1 VARVQVLQEQ
11 AEREQV
17 LLRELVRVRVRV
29 REQAEPS
36 SPEQAQATSLP
47 A

>member
-17 LLRELVRVRVRV
+17 LLRELLRELVRV
-29 REQAEPS
+29 RELAEPS

>member
-17 LLRELVRVRVRV
+17 LLRELVR
-29 REQAEPS
+29 EQAEPS